1 LSIFFK
7 NSNRIRVGVLEA
19 NNSKILITF
28 GEYVLFSVFYFFKIH
43 LSFPQKEKIGV
54 CSNCSY
60 VIPVI
65 HNFFGN
71 VWGHGFVKKK
81 RISKRDNKNANFDL
95 DFWGRGGVVGKNR
108 DQVRTPRPRICILG
122 WRLVISKLVWVYHTK
137 LHESPRV
144 NRCYTIAMITLFQS
158 LLD

>member
-1 LSIFFK
+1 
-7 NSNRIRVGVLEA
+7 VLEA

-95 DFWGRGGVVGKNR
+95 DFWGRGG
-108 DQVRTPRPRICILG
+108 L
-122 WRLVISKLVWVYHTK
+122 WVKTETRFELPDPEFVYWG
-137 LHESPRV
+137 
-144 NRCYTIAMITLFQS
+144 
-158 LLD
+158 DD